1 MTSVS
6 SLAAGPPALVNVG
19 PKTKAGPQPQQEQ
32 KPADT
37 LKADD
42 GGPAFS
48 SPLTTVDPSSGIA
61 IQVFRDSATGQ
72 QTNQYP
78 SKQVVEQYAR
88 GSKVGSNVA
97 PANNSNDQNG

>member
-1 MTSVS
+1 MTSIS
-6 SLAAGPPALVNVG
+6 SLAAGPAASVG
-19 PKTKAGPQPQQEQ
+19 VGVKATSSQQSEQ
-32 KPADT
+32 SPKPADKQ
-37 LKADD
+37 KAND

-61 IQVFRDSATGQ
+61 IQVYRDASTGQ

-88 GSKVGSNVA
+88 GNKVGSSTTASNS
-97 PANNSNDQNG
+97 PAIQNG